1 MFRDRIA
8 LGLMVAATALGFGL
22 LVGSVLTQEKT
33 AERKFASA
41 DESKAE
47 FERIVTPFLK
57 KHCLSCHG
65 PKVQEGELGFHELE
79 VDMKASTSAGRW
91 AMVIEKLATREMP
104 PEGRA
109 RPSEDEVKAVIGW
122 IQAEMKRSGKNFA
135 RRQAIANGNKVSHEK
150 LFDAKASYPLNNP
163 TRIRSLSP
171 ELYTGFSTDVAKG
184 LSLGQPFTPEG
195 RTTFKDMGA
204 PKIDEPVTVQLMRNA
219 LIIVERQT
227 AHKIESG
234 KVVAGPGAV
243 KDMLAYIDESVP
255 LTPEL
260 MNKAITMQFQKVLSR
275 QPTADETARFVK
287 LMEKNVKDA
296 GRVTGMRYAL
306 SAIYLMPETI
316 YRYEVGTGKP
326 DEKGR
331 VRLAPREIAY
341 ALAYALTDKRPD
353 AKLLTD
359 AIEGKLN
366 TQEGVAAA
374 AKRLLDDAKT
384 PKPRIMRFFREY
396 FGYDKAR
403 EVFQE
408 DKANPDHDARALV
421 EDTDKLIEYIL
432 ERDKNV
438 LRELLTTNKA
448 FVAYKTAADTK
459 KKRLQEIAKFEE
471 GKKKDPAK
479 YKNKTLKLP
488 GRSVYLAYNLS
499 DFPDTQPVDLP
510 TEQRAGILTQPS
522 WLAANAKTDENHAI
536 FRGKWVRERLL
547 GGVVPDVPITVDAQL
562 PDAPDK
568 TLRERMKVTQQ
579 EYCWKCHQFM
589 NPVGLT
595 FETYD
600 FFGRYREK
608 EPLVKLMAPAPDA
621 KKKKEPAKTHFD
633 VPVDASGGI
642 TFSNDPKIEGDVKN
656 AVEMLKKLATSERVE
671 QVFVRHAFRYWM
683 GRNENLG
690 DAPSLQYAQRSYKES
705 GGSMKAL
712 IVALLSSDSFLYRT
726 PSVEEKKK

>member
-8 LGLMVAATALGFGL
+8 LGLMAAATTVGFGL
-22 LVGSVLTQEKT
+22 LIGSALTQEKA
-33 AERKFASA
+33 AERKFSSA
-41 DESKAE
+41 AESKAE
-47 FERIVTPFLK
+47 FERSVAPFVK
-57 KHCLSCHG
+57 KHCTTCHNQ
-65 PKVQEGELGFHELE
+65 KVSEGELDFGELDI
-79 VDMKASTSAGRW
+79 DMKASTSAGRW

-109 RPSEDEVKAVIGW
+109 RPSDDDVKAVIGW

-135 RRQAIANGNKVSHEK
+135 RRQAIANGNKISHEK
-150 LFDAKASYPLNNP
+150 LFDPKASYPFANP
-163 TRIRSLSP
+163 TRLRTLSP
-171 ELYTGFSTDVAKG
+171 EIYTGFSTDIAKG

-219 LIIVERQT
+219 LLIVERQT
-227 AHKIESG
+227 NHKMEGG
-234 KVVAGPGAV
+234 KVVAGPGAI
-243 KDMLAYIDESVP
+243 KEMLAYIDESVP

-260 MNKAITMQFQKVLSR
+260 MDKVITMQFQKVHSR
-275 QPTADETARFVK
+275 QPTADEKVRFVK

-306 SAIYLMPETI
+306 TAVYLMPEAVF
-316 YRYEVGTGKP
+316 RYEIGSTKT
-326 DEKGR
+326 DDKGR
-331 VRLAPREIAY
+331 TRLAPREIAY

-353 AKLLTD
+353 AKLLAD
-359 AIEGKLN
+359 AIEGKLD
-366 TQEGVAAA
+366 TREGVTAA

-396 FGYDKAR
+396 FGYDKAT

-408 DKANPDHDARALV
+408 TKSNPDHDARALV

-459 KKRLQEIAKFEE
+459 KKRNQEIAKFEE

-479 YKNKTLKLP
+479 FKNKTLKLP
-488 GRSVYLAYNLS
+488 GRSIYLAYNLS

-510 TEQRAGILTQPS
+510 AEQRAGILTQPS

-547 GGVVPDVPITVDAQL
+547 GGLVPDVPITVDAQL

-600 FFGRYREK
+600 FFGRHREK
-608 EPLVKLMAPAPDA
+608 EPLLKVTAPAPDA
-621 KKKKEPAKTHFD
+621 KKKKEPVKTHFD
-633 VPVDASGGI
+633 VPVDARGAI
-642 TFSNDPKIEGDVKN
+642 TLANDAAIEGDVKN

-671 QVFVRHAFRYWM
+671 QVFVRHAFRYWL

-690 DAPSLQYAQRSYKES
+690 DGPSLRQAHQTYKES
-705 GGSMKAL
+705 DGSMKAL

-726 PSVEEKKK
+726 PGVEEKK

>member
-1 MFRDRIA
+1 MKIRCFSGA
-8 LGLMVAATALGFGL
+8 LLCLLATFSVGLG
-22 LVGSVLTQEKT
+22 VLAQEKT
-33 AERKFASA
+33 LERKFSSA
-41 DESKAE
+41 LESKAD
-47 FERIVTPFLK
+47 FDRNVAPFLK
-57 KHCLSCHG
+57 KHCAVCHN
-65 PKVQEGELGFHELE
+65 PKVAEGDLDFQDLDI
-79 VDMKASTSAGRW
+79 DMKASTSAGRW

-109 RPSEDEVKAVIGW
+109 KPSDDDVKVVISW

-135 RRQAIANGNKVSHEK
+135 RRQAIANGNKIAHDK
-150 LFDAKASYPLNNP
+150 LFDPKASYPFNNP
-163 TRIRSLSP
+163 TRLRTLSP
-171 ELYTGFSTDVAKG
+171 EIYTGFSTDLAKG

-219 LIIVERQT
+219 QLIVERQT
-227 AHKIESG
+227 AHKQEGDKLVGMMGTS
-234 KVVAGPGAV
+234 KEF
-243 KDMLAYIDESVP
+243 LAAIDASVP
-255 LTPEL
+255 LTAEVID
-260 MNKAITMQFQKVLSR
+260 KAIAAQFQKVLSR
-275 QPTADETARFVK
+275 QPTADEKARFVK

-306 SAIYLMPETI
+306 AAVYLMPEAVF
-316 YRYEVGTGKP
+316 RYEIGSGKT
-326 DEKGR
+326 DDKGR

-353 AKLLTD
+353 AKLLGD
-359 AIEGKLN
+359 AIEGKLD
-366 TQEGVAAA
+366 TREGVAAA

-432 ERDKNV
+432 EQDKNV

-488 GRSVYLAYNLS
+488 GRSVYLAYNLT
-499 DFPDTQPVDLP
+499 DFPETQPVELP
-510 TEQRAGILTQPS
+510 ADQRAGILTQPS

-562 PDAPDK
+562 PDSPDK

-608 EPLVKLMAPAPDA
+608 EPLIKVTAPAPDG
-621 KKKKEPAKTHFD
+621 KKKNEPARTHFD

-690 DAPSLQYAQRSYKES
+690 DGPSLQYAHRSYKES

-712 IVALLSSDSFLYRT
+712 VVALLSSDSFLYRT
-726 PSVEEKKK
+726 PSVEEKK